1 MSLEL
6 SFSNWR
12 AYMQL
17 TRMDKPIGIYLLLW
31 PTIWAL
37 VIAAG
42 GLPDLRLS
50 LIFIA
55 GVVLMRSAG
64 CIIND
69 YADRKVDGSV
79 KRTNQRPL
87 VAGTVTEKE
96 ALQLFALLVGISFL
110 LVLLL
115 NWQTIALSVVAL
127 LLAASYPFMKRYTH
141 MPQAVLGAAFGWGVP
156 MVFAATLGYV
166 PVEGWLLFI
175 ANLAWTIA
183 YDTYYAMVDRDDDLI
198 VGIKSSAILF
208 GKNDRL
214 IIGLL
219 QLFTLGVLGSIAVSL
234 NYGWPVY
241 VALVACAV
249 LFAIQSYETRDRGRM
264 ACFKAFLDN
273 HYVGLVFAVGLMVDR
288 IGLNAL

>member
-17 TRMDKPIGIYLLLW
+17 TRLDKPIGIYLLLW

-37 VIAAG
+37 VIAAD
-42 GLPDLRLS
+42 GLPSLGIT

-64 CIIND
+64 CVIND

-79 KRTNQRPL
+79 KRTNARPL
-87 VAGTVTEKE
+87 VSGTVTERE
-96 ALQLFALLVGISFL
+96 ALQLFALLVGLSFI
-110 LVLLL
+110 LVLML

-127 LLAASYPFMKRYTH
+127 FLAASYPFMKRYTH
-141 MPQAVLGAAFGWGVP
+141 MPQAVLGAAFGWAIP
-156 MVFAATLGYV
+156 MAFAAIQGSV
-166 PVEGWLLFI
+166 PLEGWLLFI
-175 ANLAWTIA
+175 ANLTWTIA

-208 GKNDRL
+208 GQYDRL
-214 IIGLL
+214 IIGVL
-219 QLFTLGVLGSIAVSL
+219 QGITLILLFTIAQCL
-234 NYGWPVY
+234 AYGWPVY
-241 VALVACAV
+241 FALVACAL
-249 LFAIQSYETRDRGRM
+249 LFIFQSYETRERERM

-273 HYVGLVFAVGLMVDR
+273 HYVGLVFAVGLLMDR
-288 IGLNAL
+288 IALAVM

>member
-42 GLPDLRLS
+42 GLPDLGLS

-96 ALQLFALLVGISFL
+96 ALQLFALLVGLSFL

-141 MPQAVLGAAFGWGVP
+141 MPQAVLGAAFGWGIP

-234 NYGWPVY
+234 NFGWPVY

>member
-141 MPQAVLGAAFGWGVP
+141 MPQAVLGAAFGWGIP

>member
-17 TRMDKPIGIYLLLW
+17 TRLDKPIGIYLLLW

-37 VIAAG
+37 VIAAD
-42 GLPDLRLS
+42 GLPSLGIT

-64 CIIND
+64 CVIND

-79 KRTNQRPL
+79 KRTNARPL
-87 VAGTVTEKE
+87 VAGTVTERE
-96 ALQLFALLVGISFL
+96 ALQLFALLVGLSSI
-110 LVLLL
+110 LVLML

-127 LLAASYPFMKRYTH
+127 FLAASYPFMKRYTH
-141 MPQAVLGAAFGWGVP
+141 MPQAVLGAAFGWAIP
-156 MVFAATLGYV
+156 MAFAAIQGSV
-166 PVEGWLLFI
+166 PLEGWLLFI
-175 ANLAWTIA
+175 ANLTWTIA

-208 GKNDRL
+208 GQYDRL
-214 IIGLL
+214 IIGVL
-219 QLFTLGVLGSIAVSL
+219 QGITLILLFTIAQCL
-234 NYGWPVY
+234 AYGWPVY
-241 VALVACAV
+241 FALVACAL
-249 LFAIQSYETRDRGRM
+249 LFAFQSYETRERERK

-273 HYVGLVFAVGLMVDR
+273 HYVGLVFAVGLLMDR
-288 IGLNAL
+288 IALAVM

>member
-42 GLPDLRLS
+42 GLPDLGLS

-55 GVVLMRSAG
+55 GVILMRSAG

-141 MPQAVLGAAFGWGVP
+141 MPQAVLGAAFGWGIP

-183 YDTYYAMVDRDDDLI
+183 YDTYYALVDRDDDLI

>member
-1 MSLEL
+1 MTLAL
-6 SFSNWR
+6 SFSNWP
-12 AYMQL
+12 AYVRLMRL
-17 TRMDKPIGIYLLLW
+17 DKPIGIYLLLW

-37 VIAAG
+37 VMAADGIPPFGIAF
-42 GLPDLRLS
+42 
-50 LIFIA
+50 IFIA

-79 KRTNQRPL
+79 KRTAQRPL
-87 VAGTVTEKE
+87 VSGEVTEKE
-96 ALQLFALLVGISFL
+96 ALQLFALLVLISFG

-127 LLAASYPFMKRYTH
+127 LLAACYPFMKRYTH
-141 MPQAVLGAAFGWGVP
+141 MPQAVLGAAFGWGIP
-156 MVFAATLGYV
+156 MAFAAIKGYV
-166 PVEGWLLFI
+166 PLEGWLLFF

-183 YDTYYAMVDRDDDLI
+183 YDTYYAMVDRDDDLK

-208 GKNDRL
+208 GRYDRV

-219 QLFTLGVLGSIAVSL
+219 QALTLLLLTWIAVHL
-234 NYGWPVY
+234 QYGWPVY
-241 VALVACAV
+241 LAIVACAL
-249 LFAIQSYETRDRGRM
+249 LFVVQAYETRERERM

-273 HYVGLVFAVGLMVDR
+273 HYVGLVFAVGLLLDR
-288 IGLNAL
+288 IAIAAL

>member
-141 MPQAVLGAAFGWGVP
+141 MPQAVLGAAFGWGIP

-234 NYGWPVY
+234 NYGWPV
-241 VALVACAV
+241 
-249 LFAIQSYETRDRGRM
+249 
-264 ACFKAFLDN
+264 
-273 HYVGLVFAVGLMVDR
+273 
-288 IGLNAL
+288 

>member
-42 GLPDLRLS
+42 GLPDLGLS

-55 GVVLMRSAG
+55 GVILMRSAG

-141 MPQAVLGAAFGWGVP
+141 IPQAVLGAAFGWGIP

>member
-1 MSLEL
+1 
-6 SFSNWR
+6 
-12 AYMQL
+12 MQL

-42 GLPDLRLS
+42 GLPDLGLS

-55 GVVLMRSAG
+55 GVILMRSAG

-141 MPQAVLGAAFGWGVP
+141 MPQAVLGAAFGWGIP

>member
-42 GLPDLRLS
+42 GLPDLGIS
-50 LIFIA
+50 LIFIT

-96 ALQLFALLVGISFL
+96 ALQLFALLVGLSFL

-141 MPQAVLGAAFGWGVP
+141 MPQAVLGAAFGWGIP

>member
-42 GLPDLRLS
+42 GLPDLGLS

-55 GVVLMRSAG
+55 GVILMRSAG

-141 MPQAVLGAAFGWGVP
+141 MPQAVLGAAFGWGIP
-156 MVFAATLGYV
+156 MVFVATLGYV

>member
-42 GLPDLRLS
+42 GLPDLGLS

-96 ALQLFALLVGISFL
+96 ALQLFALLVGLSFL

-141 MPQAVLGAAFGWGVP
+141 MPQAVLGAAFGWGIP

-249 LFAIQSYETRDRGRM
+249 LFAIQSYETRERGRM

>member
-42 GLPDLRLS
+42 GLPDLGIS

-141 MPQAVLGAAFGWGVP
+141 MPQAVLGAAFGWGIP

-219 QLFTLGVLGSIAVSL
+219 QLFTLGVLTSIAISL

-249 LFAIQSYETRDRGRM
+249 LFAIQSYETRERGRM

>member
-42 GLPDLRLS
+42 GLPDLGLS

-96 ALQLFALLVGISFL
+96 ALQLFALLVGLSFL

-141 MPQAVLGAAFGWGVP
+141 MPQAVLGAAFGWGIP

>member
-1 MSLEL
+1 
-6 SFSNWR
+6 
-12 AYMQL
+12 
-17 TRMDKPIGIYLLLW
+17 
-31 PTIWAL
+31 
-37 VIAAG
+37 
-42 GLPDLRLS
+42 
-50 LIFIA
+50 
-55 GVVLMRSAG
+55 
-64 CIIND
+64 
-69 YADRKVDGSV
+69 
-79 KRTNQRPL
+79 
-87 VAGTVTEKE
+87 
-96 ALQLFALLVGISFL
+96 
-110 LVLLL
+110 
-115 NWQTIALSVVAL
+115 
-127 LLAASYPFMKRYTH
+127 MKRYTH
-141 MPQAVLGAAFGWGVP
+141 MPQAVLGAAFGWGIP

>member
-42 GLPDLRLS
+42 GLPDLGLS

-55 GVVLMRSAG
+55 GVILMRSAG

-141 MPQAVLGAAFGWGVP
+141 MPQAVLGAAFGWGIP

>member
-17 TRMDKPIGIYLLLW
+17 TRMDKPLGIYLLLW

-42 GLPDLRLS
+42 GLPDLGLS

-55 GVVLMRSAG
+55 GVILMRSAG

-141 MPQAVLGAAFGWGVP
+141 MPQAVLGAAFGWGIP

>member
-141 MPQAVLGAAFGWGVP
+141 MPQAVLGAAFGWGIP

-219 QLFTLGVLGSIAVSL
+219 QLFTMGVLGSIAVSL

>member
-42 GLPDLRLS
+42 GLPDLGLS

-141 MPQAVLGAAFGWGVP
+141 MPQAVLGAAFGWGIP

-219 QLFTLGVLGSIAVSL
+219 QLFMLGVLGSIAVSL

>member
-42 GLPDLRLS
+42 GLPDLGLS

-96 ALQLFALLVGISFL
+96 ALQLFALLVGLSFL

-141 MPQAVLGAAFGWGVP
+141 MPQAVLGAAFGWGIP

-249 LFAIQSYETRDRGRM
+249 LFAIQSY
-264 ACFKAFLDN
+264 
-273 HYVGLVFAVGLMVDR
+273 
-288 IGLNAL
+288 

>member
-42 GLPDLRLS
+42 GLPDLGLS
-50 LIFIA
+50 LIFTA

-96 ALQLFALLVGISFL
+96 ALQLFALLVGLSFL

-141 MPQAVLGAAFGWGVP
+141 MPQAVLGAAFGWGIP

>member
-42 GLPDLRLS
+42 GLPDLGIS
-50 LIFIA
+50 LIFIT

-96 ALQLFALLVGISFL
+96 ALQLFALLVGLSFL

-141 MPQAVLGAAFGWGVP
+141 MPQAVLGAAFGWGIP

-249 LFAIQSYETRDRGRM
+249 LFAIQSYETRERGRM

-288 IGLNAL
+288 IGLNAF

>member
-42 GLPDLRLS
+42 GLPDLGLS

-55 GVVLMRSAG
+55 GVILMRSAG

-141 MPQAVLGAAFGWGVP
+141 MPQAVLGAAFGWGIP

-234 NYGWPVY
+234 HYGWPVY

>member
-1 MSLEL
+1 
-6 SFSNWR
+6 
-12 AYMQL
+12 MQL

-141 MPQAVLGAAFGWGVP
+141 MPQAVLGAAFGWGIP

>member
-42 GLPDLRLS
+42 GLPDLGLS

-141 MPQAVLGAAFGWGVP
+141 MPQAVLGAAFGWGIP

-249 LFAIQSYETRDRGRM
+249 LFAIQSYETRERGRM

>member
-1 MSLEL
+1 MSIEL

-17 TRMDKPIGIYLLLW
+17 TRVDKPIGIYLLLW

-37 VIAAG
+37 VIAAD
-42 GLPDLRLS
+42 GLPDLGVT

-79 KRTNQRPL
+79 KRTKERPL
-87 VAGTVTEKE
+87 VSGIVTDRE
-96 ALQLFALLVGISFL
+96 ALQLFALLVELSFL
-110 LVLLL
+110 LVLML

-141 MPQAVLGAAFGWGVP
+141 MPQAVLGAAFGWSIP
-156 MVFAATLGYV
+156 MAFAAILGYV
-166 PVEGWLLFI
+166 PLAGWLLFI
-175 ANLAWTIA
+175 ANLTWTIA

-208 GKNDRL
+208 GEYDRL

-219 QLFTLGVLGSIAVSL
+219 QLVTLILLFAIAQLLG
-234 NYGWPVY
+234 YGWPVY
-241 VALVACAV
+241 VALVACAL
-249 LFAIQSYETRDRGRM
+249 LFVFQSYETRERERM

-273 HYVGLVFAVGLMVDR
+273 HYVGLVFAVGLLMDR
-288 IGLNAL
+288 IALAGL

>member
-42 GLPDLRLS
+42 GLPDLGLS

-141 MPQAVLGAAFGWGVP
+141 MPQAVLGAAFGWGIP

>member
-42 GLPDLRLS
+42 GLPDLGIS

-141 MPQAVLGAAFGWGVP
+141 MPQAVLGAAFGWGIP

-166 PVEGWLLFI
+166 PIEGWLLFI

>member
-12 AYMQL
+12 EYMQL

-42 GLPDLRLS
+42 GLPDLGLS

-141 MPQAVLGAAFGWGVP
+141 MPQAVLGAAFGWGIP

-273 HYVGLVFAVGLMVDR
+273 HYVGLVFAVGLMGDR